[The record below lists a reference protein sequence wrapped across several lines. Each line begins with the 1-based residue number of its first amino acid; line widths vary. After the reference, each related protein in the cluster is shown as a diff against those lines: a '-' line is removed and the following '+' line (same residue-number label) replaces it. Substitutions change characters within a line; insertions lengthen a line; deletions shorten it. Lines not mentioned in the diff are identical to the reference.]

1 MIKILRA
8 ENKGQETH
16 EVLLMQQRLKET
28 GSPLYSEAHRQMYDF
43 PVTHWCAGKTVL
55 EIGIGYGIERIA
67 PLAEKVVAIDVD
79 RRCVNHARQAYAFPN
94 VTCRE
99 ADICTWDAPA
109 ESFDVAV
116 MIDVIE
122 HIRDDVGAL
131 KNTRRL
137 LLPGGV
143 LFVST
148 PWPNLEPEG
157 NPRNVCHVREYYPR
171 EFHARI
177 AAVFEHCILFE
188 RRDKNL
194 ICMAQKAWN

>member
-8 ENKGQETH
+8 ENRGQETH

-43 PVTHWCAGKTVL
+43 PATHWCAGKTVL

-99 ADICTWDAPA
+99 RPTSAHGTPRRNPSTWR
-109 ESFDVAV
+109 S
-116 MIDVIE
+116 
-122 HIRDDVGAL
+122 
-131 KNTRRL
+131 
-137 LLPGGV
+137 
-143 LFVST
+143 
-148 PWPNLEPEG
+148 
-157 NPRNVCHVREYYPR
+157 
-171 EFHARI
+171 
-177 AAVFEHCILFE
+177 
-188 RRDKNL
+188 
-194 ICMAQKAWN
+194 